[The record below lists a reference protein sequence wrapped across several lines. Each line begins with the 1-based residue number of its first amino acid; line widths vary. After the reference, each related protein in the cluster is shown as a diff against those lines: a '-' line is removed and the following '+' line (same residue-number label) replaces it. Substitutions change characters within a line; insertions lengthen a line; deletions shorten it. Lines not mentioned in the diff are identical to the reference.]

1 MAFRPY
7 RQGTFQMFASRLI
20 PLSPFLHTE
29 HMMRAG
35 GFRIFGALQPMWNT
49 FLLGLHFL
57 RDRVWCAVSPSRTIL
72 SKTFHGPLQPCFQM
86 FQTVFR
92 IVDIVFECA
101 YKWASYLSPK
111 MPYCNAN
118 MAGGKILKG
127 LQNRRIDERAMFL
140 S

>member
-1 MAFRPY
+1 
-7 RQGTFQMFASRLI
+7 MFAIRLI

-29 HMMRAG
+29 HMMRAV
-35 GFRIFGALQPMWNT
+35 GFRIFGALQAMWNT
-49 FLLGLHFL
+49 FLLVLHFL
-57 RDRVWCAVSPSRTIL
+57 RARVWCVVSPSRTTL
-72 SKTFHGPLQPCFQM
+72 NKTAHGLRQPCFQM

>member
-1 MAFRPY
+1 
-7 RQGTFQMFASRLI
+7 MFASRLI
-20 PLSPFLHTE
+20 PLFLFLHIE
-29 HMMRAG
+29 RMQDAL
-35 GFRIFGALQPMWNT
+35 GFRIFGALQSMWNT
-49 FLLGLHFL
+49 FLSWTHFWSV
-57 RDRVWCAVSPSRTIL
+57 RVWCVVLLSHRTL

>member
-1 MAFRPY
+1 
-7 RQGTFQMFASRLI
+7 MFATRLI
-20 PLSPFLHTE
+20 PLSLFPHTDR
-29 HMMRAG
+29 MMHAV
-35 GFRIFGALQPMWNT
+35 GFRIFGALQSMWNT

-57 RDRVWCAVSPSRTIL
+57 HVRVWCVVLLSRMTL
-72 SKTFHGPLQPCFQM
+72 SKTFHGLPQLY
-86 FQTVFR
+86 FQTFQTALR
-92 IVDIVFECA
+92 IVDIAFECA
-101 YKWASYLSPK
+101 YKWLSYLPPK

>member
-1 MAFRPY
+1 
-7 RQGTFQMFASRLI
+7 MFAIRLI

-35 GFRIFGALQPMWNT
+35 GFRM
-49 FLLGLHFL
+49 HFL
-57 RDRVWCAVSPSRTIL
+57 RDRVWCVVSPSRTTL
-72 SKTFHGPLQPCFQM
+72 NKTSHGPLQPCFQM

>member
-1 MAFRPY
+1 
-7 RQGTFQMFASRLI
+7 MFAIRLI
-20 PLSPFLHTE
+20 PLSPFLHIE
-29 HMMRAG
+29 RMQNAV
-35 GFRIFGALQPMWNT
+35 GFRTFGALQAMLHT
-49 FLLGLHFL
+49 FLLRLSFWRVH
-57 RDRVWCAVSPSRTIL
+57 VWCAVPPSRMTL
-72 SKTFHGPLQPCFQM
+72 SKTFHGLLQPYLRMFQM
-86 FQTVFR
+86 AFR

>member
-1 MAFRPY
+1 
-7 RQGTFQMFASRLI
+7 
-20 PLSPFLHTE
+20 
-29 HMMRAG
+29 
-35 GFRIFGALQPMWNT
+35 
-49 FLLGLHFL
+49 
-57 RDRVWCAVSPSRTIL
+57 
-72 SKTFHGPLQPCFQM
+72 M